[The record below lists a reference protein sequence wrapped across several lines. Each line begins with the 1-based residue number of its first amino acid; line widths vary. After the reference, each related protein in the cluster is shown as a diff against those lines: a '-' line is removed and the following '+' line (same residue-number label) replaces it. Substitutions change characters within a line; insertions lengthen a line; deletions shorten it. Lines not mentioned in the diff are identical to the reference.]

1 MIEIENVA
9 NESCS
14 PNLIF
19 IKENHFQED
28 WVDFRCWKL
37 TLKTENAQFLPACQ
51 YFCLQNIKISFDQT
65 DFYTKISL
73 ILDPSARNSTTQLIL
88 LVSLDCVRW

>member
-19 IKENHFQED
+19 LKENHFQND
-28 WVDFRCWKL
+28 SVDFRLCKL
-37 TLKTENAQFLPACQ
+37 TLKTENVQFFAVLNQ
-51 YFCLQNIKISFDQT
+51 KILQDVKKSF
-65 DFYTKISL
+65 KM
-73 ILDPSARNSTTQLIL
+73 
-88 LVSLDCVRW
+88 